1 MVAGEVRVR
10 AVEEEGEA
18 GTVASS
24 DWSSCVMPGE
34 RPAART
40 PVARSTANAFAPQR
54 HPESSIGSGSP
65 CARKRI
71 RMVGAEAAGAVVEG
85 EAAGL
90 GQRLRSVRASGHFL
104 N

>member
-1 MVAGEVRVR
+1 MVAGAVRVR

-24 DWSSCVMPGE
+24 DWSSCVRPGE

-40 PVARSTANAFAPQR
+40 PVAQSTASALAPQR

-71 RMVGAEAAGAVVEG
+71 RIAGAEAVGAVVEG
-85 EAAGL
+85 EVAGL
-90 GQRLRSVRASGHFL
+90 GQRLRSVRASRHYL